1 MLVELGDVVQLPGDL
16 ANLQLGVDVVV
27 PLGERGLVW
36 VVETRAAI
44 QGGGHKDATD
54 KPWFNLFIFFPL
66 ICISLVRPSR
76 YYGLCFAINIKSFI
90 Q

>member
-44 QGGGHKDATD
+44 QGGGDIRTL
-54 KPWFNLFIFFPL
+54 PINLGLFNLFFSP
-66 ICISLVRPSR
+66 
-76 YYGLCFAINIKSFI
+76 
-90 Q
+90 

>member
-1 MLVELGDVVQLPGDL
+1 VLVELGDVVQLPGDL

-44 QGGGHKDATD
+44 QGGGT
-54 KPWFNLFIFFPL
+54 
-66 ICISLVRPSR
+66 
-76 YYGLCFAINIKSFI
+76 
-90 Q
+90 